1 MEVYT
6 PVNGFFST
14 SLCGRLLL
22 GVLDFMDFAA
32 GLFFSEYTVYAAV
45 ALGYILGVELLT
57 FTRVSSGSASIRSTW
72 TLRNYCM
79 TTE

>member
-1 MEVYT
+1 
-6 PVNGFFST
+6 
-14 SLCGRLLL
+14 
-22 GVLDFMDFAA
+22 MDFAA

-57 FTRVSSGSASIRSTW
+57 FTRVSSGSALIRSTW